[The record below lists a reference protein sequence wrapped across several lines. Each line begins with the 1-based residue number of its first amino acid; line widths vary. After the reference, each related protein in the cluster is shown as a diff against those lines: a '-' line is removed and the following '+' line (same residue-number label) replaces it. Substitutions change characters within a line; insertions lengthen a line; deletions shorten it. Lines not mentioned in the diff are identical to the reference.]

1 MPTDTF
7 IPTRPSLLARLKDG
21 EEQAGWREFLDTY
34 GRLIRGAALKSGLT
48 DEEAD
53 DALQET
59 ALAVVKHIPEF
70 KYDPAKCS
78 FKSWLLL
85 ITRQRIIWQVRKRE
99 KAGVQSR
106 SRADCPPGVASG
118 GTLKRELQPGEGPR
132 TATIDRIPD
141 PAFADLDA
149 HWEAE
154 WQENLMSAALT
165 KVKRQVRP
173 KQFQMFDLCALQHW
187 PVREVARTLRVS
199 VAQIYLARHRVSALL
214 KKEVKRLETLSVSS
228 GP

>member
-21 EEQAGWREFLDTY
+21 EEQAGWREFFHTY

-48 DEEAD
+48 EEEAD

-59 ALAVVKHIPEF
+59 AMAVVKHIPEF

-85 ITRQRIIWQVRKRE
+85 ITRQRIIWQLRKRPP
-99 KAGVQSR
+99 ASASSAR
-106 SRADCPPGVASG
+106 SDHD
-118 GTLKRELQPGEGPR
+118 GPR
-132 TATIDRIPD
+132 TATIDQIPD

-149 HWEAE
+149 HWEVE

-165 KVKRQVRP
+165 KVKRQVKA
-173 KQFQMFDLCALQHW
+173 KQFQMFDLYALQHW

-199 VAQIYLARHRVSALL
+199 VAQIYLAKHRVSALL
-214 KKEVKRLETLSVSS
+214 KKEVRRLETSSV
-228 GP
+228 GRVVGDW

>member
-7 IPTRPSLLARLKDG
+7 IPTRPSLLARLQDG
-21 EEQAGWREFLDTY
+21 EEQAGWQEFLDTY

-48 DEEAD
+48 EEEAD

-59 ALAVVKHIPEF
+59 ALAVVKNIGGF
-70 KYDPAKCS
+70 QYDPAKCS

-99 KAGVQSR
+99 KLGVGPS
-106 SRADCPPGVASG
+106 ACPPGVSAG
-118 GTLKRELQPGEGPR
+118 GTLKRELQHGDGPR
-132 TATIDRIPD
+132 TSTIDRIPD

-149 HWEAE
+149 HWEDE
-154 WQENLMSAALT
+154 WQENLLSAALT
-165 KVKRQVRP
+165 KVKRQVKP

-214 KKEVKRLETLSVSS
+214 KKEVKRLEMLSEVSRQ
-228 GP
+228 